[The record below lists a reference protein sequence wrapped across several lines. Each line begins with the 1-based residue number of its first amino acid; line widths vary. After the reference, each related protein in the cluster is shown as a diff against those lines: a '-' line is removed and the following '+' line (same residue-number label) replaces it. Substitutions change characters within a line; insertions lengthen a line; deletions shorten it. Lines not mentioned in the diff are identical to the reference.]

1 MTEHFDILFTSLKF
15 ELLIPISFT
24 HSANNK
30 KQDLVPDVSQTFF
43 FRRNFAKMFAAFA
56 LYSGVD

>member
-30 KQDLVPDVSQTFF
+30 KQGFVPDASQTFF
-43 FRRNFAKMFAAFA
+43 FRRTSAKTFAAFCA
-56 LYSGVD
+56 LFGA